1 MFLVELVLNII
12 VLLFLL
18 LFVLIYFIT
27 KYKKTIKEI
36 NMYEQNFG
44 VVYTKEVLED
54 MKNIPPECYN
64 YNPVVFVPEYNER
77 KKEKDFEKSD
87 FYEFLNNEEKEEIEE

>member
-77 KKEKDFEKSD
+77 EKDFGKSD

>member
-1 MFLVELVLNII
+1 MFLVEFLLNII

-36 NMYEQNFG
+36 NMYEENFG

-54 MKNIPPECYN
+54 MNMK
-64 YNPVVFVPEYNER
+64 VR
-77 KKEKDFEKSD
+77 KKDIVDIIMSR
-87 FYEFLNNEEKEEIEE
+87 YNLIR